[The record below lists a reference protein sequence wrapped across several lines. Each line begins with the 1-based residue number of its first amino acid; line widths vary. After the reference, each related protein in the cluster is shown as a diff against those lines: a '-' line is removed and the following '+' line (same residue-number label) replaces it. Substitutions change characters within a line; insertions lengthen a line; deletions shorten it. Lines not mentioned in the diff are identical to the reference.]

1 MLDVDLFRNLRFT
14 AASGSVTISFFA
26 LFGFIFMV
34 TQYFQVLKGYSPF
47 STGLR
52 LLPVAISVG
61 AASIIGTKLAVRLGN
76 NAIVSTG
83 LASMAIAFLWI
94 STASVASPYLELAG
108 QL

>member
-34 TQYFQVLKGYSPF
+34 TQYFQFLKGYSPL
-47 STGLR
+47 STGASPAAGR
-52 LLPVAISVG
+52 PSVG

-76 NAIVSTG
+76 KAVVAAG
-83 LASMAIAFLWI
+83 LALMAIAFVWI
-94 STASVASPYLELAG
+94 STASAPPRPTSSSPAR
-108 QL
+108 